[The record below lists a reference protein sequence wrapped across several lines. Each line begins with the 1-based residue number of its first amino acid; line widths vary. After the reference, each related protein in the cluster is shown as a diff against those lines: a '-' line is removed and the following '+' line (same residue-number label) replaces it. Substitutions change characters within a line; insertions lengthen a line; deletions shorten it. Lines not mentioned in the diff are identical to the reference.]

1 MKTFAILILLVS
13 LKQQTCYAQNLV
25 PNPSFEQYNNCPYW
39 APIPSGGYPN
49 HIVYSPSYD
58 NFPTVLSWVTPLMYN
73 TPAYFNKCDTNSW
86 GHGVPNSNWG
96 YQPAHTGNAYTGV
109 QAFSHTN
116 IHTSYKTFIESKLN
130 FPLLPAHNY
139 NIEFYVSPGVL
150 QGWHQYGGVY
160 ATDRIG
166 AYLSDT
172 MVLND
177 LGYTNIHLYKPA
189 SIASPP
195 GVFIT
200 DTSVWTKIEGTYTA
214 HGGEQWITI
223 GRFSDSIPERD
234 TFLFNPDSVINIHDT
249 EMYCFMFI
257 DDVCV
262 TDIGFNS
269 IDTTI
274 CTGTFPVSLDRAT
287 AAGNYVWNTGATSAA
302 IAAEQPGIYWRLTT
316 GDCIYHVD
324 TFRVFPIPYVSLGP
338 DKTVCKEPAYY
349 INTGNQHFI
358 HYEWNTGDT
367 SCCVIADT
375 TGTYYLTAN
384 NVCGTSSDTIQLTV
398 IEPCE
403 NCLVIPD
410 AFSPNGDGHND
421 VFKGLVRCQVS
432 QYNMKVYNRWGNLL
446 FSTADAYTG
455 WDGTYNGIPQDMGTY
470 FYYITYTPAVPQ
482 AGSTNASG
490 SFILV
495 R

>member
-1 MKTFAILILLVS
+1 MKTLLSILATFVLWH
-13 LKQQTCYAQNLV
+13 TNAQNLV
-25 PNPSFEQYNNCPYW
+25 PNPSFELYNNCPYW
-39 APIPSGGYPN
+39 APIPSGGYPQY
-49 HIVYSPSYD
+49 IVYSPNYD
-58 NFPTVLSWVTPLMYN
+58 SFPSVLNWVAPLQN
-73 TPAYFNKCDTNSW
+73 NGPAYFNICDTNVW
-86 GHGVPNSNWG
+86 GCGVPNNNFG
-96 YQPAHTGNAYTGV
+96 HQFARTGKAYTGLYT
-109 QAFSHTN
+109 FSHSNTN
-116 IHTSYKTFIESKLN
+116 KSYKTFIEGRLN
-130 FPLLPAHNY
+130 SQLLPQHNY
-139 NIEFYVSPGVL
+139 HIEFYTSPGVL
-150 QGWHQYGGVY
+150 QGSHYYGGVY

-172 MVLND
+172 MVLNN
-177 LGYTNIHLYKPA
+177 LGYTDVHLYKPV
-189 SIASPP
+189 SVASPP

-200 DTSVWTKIEGTYTA
+200 DTSAWTKIEGIYTA

-249 EMYCFMFI
+249 LMYCFMFI

-274 CTGTFPVSLDRAT
+274 CTGTFPVSLDQAT
-287 AAGNYVWNTGATSAA
+287 ATGNYVWNTGATSAA

-384 NVCGTSSDTIQLTV
+384 NLCGISSDTIHLTV

-403 NCLVIPD
+403 NCLVMPD
-410 AFSPNGDGHND
+410 AFTPNGDGHND
-421 VFKGLVRCQVS
+421 VFRAVARCQMNEYHM
-432 QYNMKVYNRWGNLL
+432 QVYDRWGVLL
-446 FSTADAYTG
+446 FTTSDPYSG
-455 WDGTYNGIPQDMGTY
+455 WDGTYKGAQQDMDTY
-470 FYYITYTPAVPQ
+470 FYRITYTTGIPR
-482 AGSTNASG
+482 AGQDKASG
-490 SFILV
+490 SFILI